1 MSTRCPNGH
10 DSADAEWCDTCGA
23 RLGAAPSASTP
34 APGPVPTSAESLLAS
49 PPTAGAPCPSC
60 GCVNPASA
68 LFCEECGY
76 DFTTGQRPEPVAAVP
91 APPVAPADP
100 DAASVVG
107 PAGSPDEETAPWV
120 LVVEVD
126 PTWYQLKGSLADE
139 PCPPA
144 ATATVA
150 LRAHSSLIGRTS
162 QSRGIHPEVALDTDT
177 GVSRRHAQLVLA
189 GEELSVVDLSSTNG
203 TYVVTDTGSGH
214 QQPDDD
220 LEPLAPGVA
229 HPLGDGDRIYLGAW
243 TRLTVRRSS

>member
-1 MSTRCPNGH
+1 
-10 DSADAEWCDTCGA
+10 
-23 RLGAAPSASTP
+23 
-34 APGPVPTSAESLLAS
+34 LLA
-49 PPTAGAPCPSC
+49 PAAQAGTPCPSC

-76 DFTTGQRPEPVAAVP
+76 DFTTGQRPDPVDVP
-91 APPVAPADP
+91 ATPPAAPAPAEP
-100 DAASVVG
+100 DAAG
-107 PAGSPDEETAPWV
+107 AATPEGDAPWV

-144 ATATVA
+144 STATVP
-150 LRAHSSLIGRTS
+150 LRSHSSLIGRSS

-177 GVSRRHAQLVLA
+177 GVSRRHAQLVLS
-189 GEELSVVDLSSTNG
+189 GDDLSVVDLSSTNG
-203 TYVVTDTGSGH
+203 TYVVTGD

-229 HPLGDGDRIYLGAW
+229 HALSDGDRIYLGAW
-243 TRLTVRRSS
+243 TRLTPRRST